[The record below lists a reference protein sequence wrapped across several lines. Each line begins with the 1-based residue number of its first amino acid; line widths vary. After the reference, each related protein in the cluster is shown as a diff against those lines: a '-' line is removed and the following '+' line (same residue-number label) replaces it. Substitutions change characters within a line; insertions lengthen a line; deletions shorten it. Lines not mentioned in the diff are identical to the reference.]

1 MFVRVKEVAG
11 RRYLYVV
18 DGRRSGKTVRQRV
31 LCYLGPLSTLASG
44 IPDDVRRRVERENP
58 DILDW
63 KKIIEQVKRIP
74 LRFEEISDIRKRQYA
89 LAVKARNLPLKLPP
103 PEGRVTPRVVFE
115 QRSVGELSALSRL
128 AARGFQETYE
138 ELGDRRYR
146 MRL

>member
-18 DGRRSGKTVRQRV
+18 DGRRRGKKVRQRV
-31 LCYLGPLSTLASG
+31 LCYLGTLTTLASG
-44 IPDDVRRRVERENP
+44 IPEDMKRRVERENP

-89 LAVKARNLPLKLPP
+89 LAIKARNLPLKLPP
-103 PEGRVTPRVVFE
+103 PEVKMTPSAVFE
-115 QRSVGELSALSRL
+115 QRRDGELSALSRL
-128 AARGFQETYE
+128 AARGFRETYE
-138 ELGDRRYR
+138 ELGEGRYR